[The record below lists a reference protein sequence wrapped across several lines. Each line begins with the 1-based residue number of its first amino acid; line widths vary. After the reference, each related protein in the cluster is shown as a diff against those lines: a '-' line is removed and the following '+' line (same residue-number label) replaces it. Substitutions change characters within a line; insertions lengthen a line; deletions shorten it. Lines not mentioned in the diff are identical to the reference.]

1 MTTRNCLKD
10 ELRWSA
16 VGKLETRKSKME
28 VVRWL
33 QEFRMETVSR
43 SVLGSREDT
52 AFQRNDLTSKILDK
66 INTNETAG
74 NLTQGGGNEI
84 HNTPPEILADIVLHK
99 VGNSAPTPPLS
110 VFT

>member
-1 MTTRNCLKD
+1 MCNETSFFGDSGN
-10 ELRWSA
+10 S
-16 VGKLETRKSKME
+16 LEI
-28 VVRWL
+28 L
-33 QEFRMETVSR
+33 ETVSR
-43 SVLGSREDT
+43 TVLGSREDT

-74 NLTQGGGNEI
+74 NLTEGGGNEI

-110 VFT
+110 VFTWIPLLWVLPLKDRFYPG